1 MPARVY
7 LEYIMQKIEL
17 KTAPELVKVIR
28 AADPNYRK
36 RQATLSASETVGLY
50 GTYWDGGSRYTYTA
64 VDLVTGRSKG
74 APQYDPPQFGGP
86 RVDPVVAIP
95 EGVAIVQTGI
105 FLGKTAT
112 ARVYVNPVNMAK
124 LLPA

>member
-1 MPARVY
+1 
-7 LEYIMQKIEL
+7 MQRIDL

-28 AADPNYRK
+28 AADSTYRK
-36 RQATLSASETVGLY
+36 HQATLSASETVRLS
-50 GTYWDGGSRYTYTA
+50 GTYWDGGSRSEYTA

-86 RVDPVVAIP
+86 LVDPVVAIP
-95 EGVAIVQTGI
+95 ENIAIVETGI
-105 FLGKTAT
+105 FQGKQAT
-112 ARVYVNPVNMAK
+112 ARVYVNPSNMAK